1 MEELSRTAQRTKNKL
16 LETAL
21 SLFNERGYHAVTIDE
36 ITQKA
41 GVAKGTFYTY
51 FSTKSD
57 IVVEE
62 FWKIDAYYQTYSS
75 KNLHKYATGVEKLLA
90 FTRAQ
95 MRYVRD
101 EVGNASLKILY
112 ANQAEQNGPNKMIT
126 NRERQ
131 WHLIIRDVIREGQS
145 TGEFRDDLSAE
156 RLALLFNR
164 SARGVLLDWCVQDAA
179 FDLVKESL
187 AVMRELVI
195 PALLPTVPAR
205 GSAPDTSGPT

>member
-1 MEELSRTAQRTKNKL
+1 MSRTAQRTKNKL

-21 SLFNERGYHAVTIDE
+21 SLFNERGYDAVTIDE
-36 ITQKA
+36 ITQQA

-62 FWKIDAYYQTYSS
+62 FWKIDAYYQAYSS

-95 MRYVRD
+95 MHYVRD
-101 EVGNASLKILY
+101 VVGNASLKILY
-112 ANQAEQNGPNKMIT
+112 ANQAEQSGPNKMIT

-145 TGEFRDDLSAE
+145 SGEFRADLNAD

-164 SARGVLLDWCVQDAA
+164 TARGVLLDWCVQDAA
-179 FDLVKESL
+179 FDLVKEGV
-187 AVMRELVI
+187 AVIRDFVI
-195 PALLPTVPAR
+195 PALQHPA
-205 GSAPDTSGPT
+205 GPVKES

>member
-21 SLFNERGYHAVTIDE
+21 SLFNERGYDAVTIDE
-36 ITQKA
+36 ITQQA

-62 FWKIDAYYQTYSS
+62 FWKIDAYYEAYSS

-90 FTRAQ
+90 YTRAQ

-101 EVGNASLKILY
+101 VVGNASLKILY
-112 ANQAEQNGPNKMIT
+112 ANQAEQSGPNKMIT

-145 TGEFRDDLSAE
+145 SGEFRADLNAD

-164 SARGVLLDWCVQDAA
+164 TARGVLLDWCVQDAA
-179 FDLVKESL
+179 FDLVKEGV
-187 AVMRELVI
+187 AVIRDFVI
-195 PALLPTVPAR
+195 PALQHPT
-205 GSAPDTSGPT
+205 GPVQED